1 MKERKMKKFLSL
13 VLVIVMMAALVGC
26 GGGVELTRGVI
37 EGDLYKNE
45 SLGLNFNKPSSWVY
59 STDEEIAASMN
70 FAVDNLLDENFK
82 NALENN
88 PTIYDMMVVDTIT
101 RTNLNVGF
109 ENLKKT
115 MSSNIT
121 VEQYVDALKKQLAEV
136 SAMTVSFHDGL
147 ETVKLGETEFTKL
160 VCDTKMSG
168 VKMTQVYYL
177 RKVDGYMTF
186 VIVTITSGYT
196 VADIEAMF
204 S

>member
-59 STDEEIAASMN
+59 STDEEIAESMG
-70 FAVDNLLDENFK
+70 AAADILGGDLKE
-82 NALENN
+82 ALEKN
-88 PTIYDMMVVDTIT
+88 PTIYDMMVVDSLT
-101 RTNLNVGF
+101 RTNINVGF
-109 ENLKKT
+109 ENLSKT
-115 MSSNIT
+115 LSSNIT
-121 VEQYVDALKKQLAEV
+121 VEQYVDSLKEQFSKITE
-136 SAMTVSFHDGL
+136 MTVTVHDGL
-147 ETVKLGETEFTKL
+147 ETVKLGETEFTKF

-177 RKVDGYMTF
+177 RKIDNYMAF
-186 VIVTITSGYT
+186 VIVTITRGYT
-196 VADIEAMF
+196 VSDIEAMF

>member
-1 MKERKMKKFLSL
+1 MKKFLAL
-13 VLVIVMMAALVGC
+13 LLAIVMLSALVSC
-26 GGGVELTRGVI
+26 GGAELTRGVV
-37 EGDLYKNE
+37 EGDVYKNE

-59 STDEEIAASMN
+59 STDEEIAESMG
-70 FAVDNLLDENFK
+70 AAADILGGDLKE
-82 NALENN
+82 ALEKN
-88 PTIYDMMVVDTIT
+88 PTIYDMMVVDSLT
-101 RTNLNVGF
+101 RTNINVGF
-109 ENLKKT
+109 ENLSKT
-115 MSSNIT
+115 LSSNIT

-177 RKVDGYMTF
+177 RKIDNYMAF